1 MALQG
6 FLEKIFKDLNIDP
19 SDYEIQLVSPRP
31 LNDRT
36 QKQLASLLFD
46 EFGVRALNMA
56 HQSILAMYAY
66 NAHSGIVV
74 DLGKAPLR
82 HERSQ
87 QISNDWYLLGER
99 MDVIPIVDGYRV
111 SSGVSRAPVGGPQM
125 RQKLQHY
132 LLGKNYSLTTFL
144 DSFVV
149 RTAIESLAYMSRNFD
164 RELGKFLFYF
174 KEPCFSNLNV
184 CMFLERYHKKPEKID
199 CILELSKSTKL
210 EIGSE
215 RFESV
220 EGLFKPELWGLDQAG
235 VHVLVH
241 KAIRE
246 CSMDVRKE
254 ITQSIFLAGGLSMIP
269 GLRERME
276 LELEKLSPATKPRY
290 KYMNLHLSMLC
301 GEPPSR
307 YFHTSPVSFRVH
319 ASPYR
324 YHASYIGATVHANST
339 AFKQTK
345 LTRDEWIGA
354 SHRLP
359 QPWNLN

>member
-1 MALQG
+1 MAIAKGHEEEKYFGMDAFAPEIRSRCNLVHPFAPSSNVDKYTVNQIALQG
-6 FLEKIFKDLNIDP
+6 FLEKIFRDLNIDP

-46 EFGVRALNMA
+46 EFGVKAVNMA

-66 NAHSGIVV
+66 NAHSGVVV
-74 DLGKAPLR
+74 D
-82 HERSQ
+82 
-87 QISNDWYLLGER
+87 LGER
-99 MDVIPIVDGYRV
+99 MDIVPIVDGYKV
-111 SSGVSRAPVGGPQM
+111 SAGVSRSPVGGPQM

-132 LLGKNYSLTTFL
+132 LLGKNYSLTTFV

-164 RELGKFLFYF
+164 REL
-174 KEPCFSNLNV
+174 
-184 CMFLERYHKKPEKID
+184 ERYQRKPEKID
-199 CILELSKSTKL
+199 CVLELSKTNKL
-210 EIGSE
+210 EMGSE
-215 RFESV
+215 RFEAV

-269 GLRERME
+269 GFRERLE
-276 LELEKLSPATKPRY
+276 LELEKLSPATKPR
-290 KYMNLHLSMLC
+290 
-301 GEPPSR
+301 
-307 YFHTSPVSFRVH
+307 VH
-319 ASPYR
+319 GSPYR
-324 YHASYIGATVHANST
+324 YHASYLGATVHANST

-354 SHRLP
+354 SQRLP
-359 QPWNLN
+359 QPWNLS